1 MSIRERIE
9 DIEQRLT
16 AAYQEGDYQQVRML
30 ENQLK
35 EIRGHQSI
43 VDDREPYSPEGRFY
57 PDDGE

>member
-35 EIRGHQSI
+35 EIRGLHSI

-57 PDDGE
+57 PEDGE